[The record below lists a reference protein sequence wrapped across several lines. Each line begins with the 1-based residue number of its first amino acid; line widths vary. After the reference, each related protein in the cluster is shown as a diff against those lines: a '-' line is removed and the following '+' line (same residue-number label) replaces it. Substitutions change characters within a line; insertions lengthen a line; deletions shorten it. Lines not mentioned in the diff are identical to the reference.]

1 MLSKEDFAVI
11 KSLSNRGVY
20 LKDIA
25 HELGVHPKTVRRAL
39 DRDGAPAHKR
49 PKRGSKL
56 DPHKTRVDELLQDEV
71 WNATVILDEIRKDG
85 YTGKLTVLRDYI
97 APKRV
102 LRQSRATVRFET
114 GPAKQLQNDWG
125 ELDVELAG
133 ETVRI
138 YFQVNVLGFS
148 RRFHFWCT
156 DSLDAEHTYEALVR
170 SFEYLGG
177 VAAEVLF
184 DNQKCAVL
192 SYQGGKPRFNERL
205 LDLALLYG
213 FTPKACRPYRARTKG
228 KTERMVDYV
237 KDNFFQRYRSFAS
250 WAHLNQLAEMWLAEV
265 ADPRVHGTHKEVVL
279 ERFERER
286 LLLGPLPS
294 IRFDTSYRETRQ
306 VAWDQYIDV
315 NGNRYSVPDHLGGQG
330 VVVRIGLDGLLRIY
344 SLDLD
349 PEQDEP
355 LAIHQ
360 LQPARTGWV
369 TVPEHHAR
377 LWQETLRQA
386 QGDAL
391 QVEQR
396 PLAAYE
402 EAASW
407 S

>member
-1 MLSKEDFAVI
+1 
-11 KSLSNRGVY
+11 
-20 LKDIA
+20 
-25 HELGVHPKTVRRAL
+25 
-39 DRDGAPAHKR
+39 
-49 PKRGSKL
+49 L
-56 DPHKTRVDELLQDEV
+56 DPFKAKVDKLLSEGV
-71 WNATVILDEIRKDG
+71 WNARVILDEIEPDG
-85 YTGKLTVLRDYI
+85 YTGKITVLREYI
-97 APKRV
+97 APKRA

-114 GPAKQLQNDWG
+114 GPAEQLQNDWG
-125 ELDVELAG
+125 ELEVEIAG
-133 ETVRI
+133 ERVRV
-138 YFQVNVLGFS
+138 YFQVNVLGYS

-156 DSLDAEHTYEALVR
+156 DSLDAEHTYEGLVR
-170 SFEYLGG
+170 SCEYLGG
-177 VAAEVLF
+177 VPEEVLF
-184 DNQKCAVL
+184 DNQKSVVL
-192 SYQGGKPRFNERL
+192 SHPNGGPARFNERL
-205 LDLALLYG
+205 LDLAGQYG
-213 FTPKACRPYRARTKG
+213 FTPKACRPYRAQTKG

-237 KDNFFQRYRSFAS
+237 KDNFFQRYRSFES
-250 WAHLNQLAEMWLAEV
+250 WAHLNQLAEKWLAEV

-286 LLLGPLPS
+286 PLLGPLPS
-294 IRFDTSYRETRQ
+294 KRFDSSYRETRQ

-315 NGNRYSVPDHLGGQG
+315 DGNRYSVPDGLGGQG
-330 VVVRIGLDGLLRIY
+330 VVVRIGLDDLLRIY

-355 LAIHQ
+355 LAIHR
-360 LQPARTGWV
+360 LRPAREGWV